1 MKIAIK
7 KRTKMTTTTEIFNE
21 TAKQYEIIHDIVK
34 IGLGAFI
41 GVLGTLTVTI
51 LNNKNE
57 LRKIEEQYER
67 ENKKFRLE
75 KKYEILEETLIYIN
89 NFSKEFYLF
98 KNSIYSIKKANKYY
112 NELSTELKNKI
123 LENKKNYI
131 HAMNETTIAKRKL
144 KMIGASKI
152 AKLLHQYI
160 EDQNEYRNDILGNR
174 IKINYQKDE
183 EWKNLTKRLSVKSQE
198 LTKEINL
205 FFENIK

>member
-1 MKIAIK
+1 
-7 KRTKMTTTTEIFNE
+7 MTTTTEIFNE

-98 KNSIYSIKKANKYY
+98 KNSIYSIKKPI
-112 NELSTELKNKI
+112 SI
-123 LENKKNYI
+123 
-131 HAMNETTIAKRKL
+131 TT
-144 KMIGASKI
+144 
-152 AKLLHQYI
+152 
-160 EDQNEYRNDILGNR
+160 N
-174 IKINYQKDE
+174 
-183 EWKNLTKRLSVKSQE
+183 
-198 LTKEINL
+198 
-205 FFENIK
+205 